1 MMNYGHRRTLCAAL
15 LVCAVLFVS
24 PGAVAAQDDPGNPQ
38 FGDYV
43 GSVFLSLF
51 HVPYKA
57 VICVSGQVL
66 GGAAYIMTAGVPG
79 NYSGETN
86 GGDIGTIAA
95 ASCASPWVITP
106 EEISKDYQPDLEP
119 IDYNE

>member
-1 MMNYGHRRTLCAAL
+1 MKHRRTFNAAL
-15 LVCAVLFVS
+15 LLSALLFVS
-24 PGAVAAQDDPGNPQ
+24 PGAVRAQDEAADSQPPN
-38 FGDYV
+38 FGHYV

-57 VICVSGQVL
+57 VMCVSGQVL

-86 GGDIGTIAA
+86 GEDIGTIAA
-95 ASCASPWVITP
+95 ASCAAPWIISPR
-106 EEISKDYQPDLEP
+106 EISKDYRADLEP